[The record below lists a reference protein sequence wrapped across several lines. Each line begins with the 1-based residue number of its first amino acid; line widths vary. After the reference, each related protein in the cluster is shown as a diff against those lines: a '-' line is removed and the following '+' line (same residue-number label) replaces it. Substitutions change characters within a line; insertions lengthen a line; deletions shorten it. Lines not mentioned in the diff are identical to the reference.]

1 MPPPWPPAP
10 LHTLQEEEE
19 EESALAA
26 MLMAWYMSGYHTG
39 FYVVRWGGKW
49 DAWGGGKE
57 RVCVPDPP
65 TLLCLRASRKAGQ
78 RLPSTP

>member
-1 MPPPWPPAP
+1 MMPPPWPPAP
-10 LHTLQEEEE
+10 LHALQEEEE

-39 FYVVRWGGKW
+39 FYVVRRGGKW
-49 DAWGGGKE
+49 DGRRGKE
-57 RVCVPDPP
+57 RVSPPDPP

-78 RLPSTP
+78 RLPSPP